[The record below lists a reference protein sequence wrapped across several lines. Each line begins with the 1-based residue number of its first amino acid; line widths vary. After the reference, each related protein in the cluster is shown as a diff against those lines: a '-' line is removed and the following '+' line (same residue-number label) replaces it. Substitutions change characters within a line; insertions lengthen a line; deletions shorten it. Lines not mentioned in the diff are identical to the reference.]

1 MLVGDLPDP
10 LFLSAARTLEGYRT
24 AYAHYHHLLEAQR
37 HALRTGDFVV
47 LSTLAEESAGLL
59 GRIDEASRLPD
70 ELAGALDQAEGPQAD
85 QVRALLLTV
94 QHEAESAQQGI
105 RAFTADLEARRRTL
119 MGTLESLGG
128 PPAPPPPPG

>member
-1 MLVGDLPDP
+1 MGDLPDP
-10 LFLSAARTLEGYRT
+10 LFLTAARTLEEYRT

-59 GRIDEASRLPD
+59 ARIEAAGRLPE
-70 ELAGALDQAEGPQAD
+70 ELAGALEGAEGPQAD
-85 QVRALLLTV
+85 QVRALLFTV

-105 RAFTADLEARRRTL
+105 RAFTADLEARRQTL
-119 MGTLESLGG
+119 IGTLSHLGDPST
-128 PPAPPPPPG
+128 PPQPPG